1 MIYAKLIVQIIL
13 ISLFIYYVSGKL
25 MGSQINF
32 MKRILSVFI
41 SIVFTFFV
49 YWYAYLRNI
58 DFLSEDFV
66 YSFMD
71 VSTIIWIGS
80 MLLISML
87 LYLFFELFGPMDNG
101 ERKSSTMRQRPFLLR
116 LRSQWRGQKRMRQVI
131 QIAAKN
137 GISRALKYTKHRD
150 NDYEMAIAF
159 RDTLE
164 QAGGIFIKFGQ
175 VLSTRKD
182 LFSPVFIRELEKLQ
196 QNVEPLHESEV
207 KKILDKS
214 LPCSME
220 DIFSYFDMI
229 PLASAS
235 IGQVHKAVLKENNQQ
250 VVVKLLRPDVKS
262 MIRDDLNILLE
273 FVRWLTDKSSWAE
286 RLGLCELA
294 LGFADNLKE
303 EVNFEIEK
311 RNAVQVKNALK
322 NSKYEV
328 KIPYVYT
335 DLSNKNIIIFEH
347 AYGQSVA
354 NGDSLF
360 QKLNIDREEFAQTV
374 LYSFFDQMLY
384 SGIFHADPHPGNIFI
399 DKTDGLPILLDFG
412 AVGRLAEPQQ
422 EGMKIF
428 LMGIQHNDANMLYD
442 AVTLLVEDHDHI
454 DRVKMEQALSQ
465 ILLRISYV
473 ERIPTDE
480 LIQAFFKLVREFG
493 LSFYP
498 SVGIAMRSII
508 TLEGTLKLIQ
518 PKFDIFAE
526 AKEYSSDYLTSL
538 LKKPFKEP
546 KVTKERIEEEFALL
560 LPAMRKIPRRVDK
573 LVQKVES
580 GKIILHHDIF
590 SDKNNAQF
598 VTHLFSRF
606 ILLFVGITFGIIS
619 VSLLA
624 IAQFIETAYAV
635 YLNTAAFV
643 GLFLCAVLLVRLSI
657 QAIRLMKRH

>member
-1 MIYAKLIVQIIL
+1 MIYIKLIGQIFL

-32 MKRILSVFI
+32 MKRVLSVFI

-49 YWYAYLRNI
+49 YWYAYLQNI
-58 DFLSEDFV
+58 DILSEDFA

-87 LYLFFELFGPMDNG
+87 LYLFFELFSPMDSG
-101 ERKSSTMRQRPFLLR
+101 ERKESGIKQRPFLIR
-116 LRSQWRGQKRMRQVI
+116 IRSQWRGQKRMRQVI
-131 QIAAKN
+131 QIAIKN
-137 GISRALKYTKHRD
+137 GVSRALKYSTYKN

-159 RDTLE
+159 RNTLE
-164 QAGGIFIKFGQ
+164 QAGGIFVKFGQ
-175 VLSTRKD
+175 VLSTRRD
-182 LFSPVFIRELEKLQ
+182 LFSPIFIKELEKLQ
-196 QNVEPLHESEV
+196 QNVEPLTEAEV
-207 KKILDKS
+207 KLILEKS
-214 LPCSME
+214 LPYQME

-235 IGQVHKAVLKENNQQ
+235 IGQVHKAILKENNQQ
-250 VVVKLLRPDVKS
+250 VVVKLLRPDVKT

-273 FVRWLTDKSSWAE
+273 FVRWLTDRSAWAA

-294 LGFADNLKE
+294 LGFAQSLKE
-303 EVNFEIEK
+303 EVNFNIEK
-311 RNAVQVKNALK
+311 RNIIQVKNALED
-322 NSKYEV
+322 SKYNV
-328 KIPYVYT
+328 KIPHVYGE
-335 DLSNKNIIIFEH
+335 LSNDCVLVFEH
-347 AYGQSVA
+347 AYGLSVA

-360 QKLNIDREEFAQTV
+360 QSLNINREQFAQTV
-374 LYSFFDQMLY
+374 LYSFFDQILY

-399 DKTDGLPILLDFG
+399 DKTDGTPILLDFG

-428 LMGIQHNDANMLYD
+428 LMGIQHNDADMLYD
-442 AVTLLVEDHDHI
+442 AITLLVEDHEHI

-473 ERIPTDE
+473 EQIPTEE
-480 LIQAFFKLVREFG
+480 LMQAFFKVVREFG

-498 SVGIAMRSII
+498 SVGIALRSIV
-508 TLEGTLKLIQ
+508 TLEGTLHLVQ
-518 PKFDIFAE
+518 PKFDIFTE
-526 AKEYSSDYLTSL
+526 AKEYSSNYLSSL
-538 LKKPFKEP
+538 LKKPFKDRHA
-546 KVTKERIEEEFALL
+546 TKERIEEEFALL
-560 LPAMRKIPRRVDK
+560 LPALRKIPRRVDK

-624 IAQFIETAYAV
+624 IAQFIDAVYAV
-635 YLNTAAFV
+635 YLNAAAFV

-657 QAIRLMKRH
+657 QAIRLMKRY